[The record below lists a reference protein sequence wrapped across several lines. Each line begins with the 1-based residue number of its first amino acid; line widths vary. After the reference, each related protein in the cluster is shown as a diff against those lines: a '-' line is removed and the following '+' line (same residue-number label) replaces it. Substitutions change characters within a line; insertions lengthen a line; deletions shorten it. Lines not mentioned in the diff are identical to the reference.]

1 MIVVGNWCA
10 NLPERFGSIAQIRIT
25 SSHGMDSELY
35 KRIMILIKP
44 YPNNL
49 EIGGI
54 HNLLQLDSNE
64 MKICLTAI
72 T

>member
-1 MIVVGNWCA
+1 
-10 NLPERFGSIAQIRIT
+10 
-25 SSHGMDSELY
+25 MDSELY

-54 HNLLQLDSNE
+54 HNLL
-64 MKICLTAI
+64 
-72 T
+72 